1 MTPKSGAMDEPHGA
15 IWTAG
20 HWTYPEADFLAQ
32 LRTQGIDL
40 VADVRSS
47 PGSRRSP
54 QYGRDV
60 MPTWLEPAGIGYTH
74 LDELGG
80 RRSKQYGDHAVNA
93 GWKNAS
99 FHNYADYSLSDTYE
113 HGIATLTGLAAHHR
127 VALMCGEPTPW
138 RCHRLLLSNTLTAR
152 GWTVHHII
160 GERPPQVHELGA
172 WGAAPLVDD
181 THTVTYPDATP
192 HGE

>member
-1 MTPKSGAMDEPHGA
+1 MAPKPGAVDEPRGA

-20 HWTYPEADFLAQ
+20 HWTYSEADFLAQ

-54 QYGRDV
+54 RYGRDV
-60 MPTWLEPAGIGYTH
+60 MPTWLERAGIGYAH

-80 RRSKQYGDHAVNA
+80 RRNKQDVHLAVNA

-99 FHNYADYSLSDTYE
+99 FRNYADYSLSATYE
-113 HGIATLTGLAAHHR
+113 HGIATLTGLAAEHR
-127 VALMCGEPTPW
+127 VAILCGEPTPW

-160 GERPPQVHELGA
+160 GDSPPRVHELGA
-172 WGAAPLVDD
+172 WGAAPVVDD
-181 THTVTYPDATP
+181 AQTVTYPEVDQR
-192 HGE
+192 GE